1 MHLKN
6 LIIKN
11 FRNFELID
19 IPLSSNVVLLGE
31 NRVGKS
37 NLLFAMRLV
46 IDQTLPDSARQL
58 KISDF
63 WDGSDLSKKPQIEIH
78 LDFTDFEKDPYLTAL
93 LTDYR
98 LAGDY
103 KTVRL
108 SYIFR
113 CKSEVTSLPTSSEDF
128 EFIICGG
135 GDENRVLNNQV
146 RRRISLDLLDALRD
160 AENQLGSW
168 RNSPLRPL
176 LEDAVASIGS
186 TELTKVST
194 DLEAANT
201 KIIEQPSIKAL
212 NASLSKKI
220 LSLSGKGHDLKTSL
234 RFSNADP

>member
-98 LAGDY
+98 LADDY

-186 TELTKVST
+186 ISR
-194 DLEAANT
+194 ARR
-201 KIIEQPSIKAL
+201 S
-212 NASLSKKI
+212 
-220 LSLSGKGHDLKTSL
+220 
-234 RFSNADP
+234 R